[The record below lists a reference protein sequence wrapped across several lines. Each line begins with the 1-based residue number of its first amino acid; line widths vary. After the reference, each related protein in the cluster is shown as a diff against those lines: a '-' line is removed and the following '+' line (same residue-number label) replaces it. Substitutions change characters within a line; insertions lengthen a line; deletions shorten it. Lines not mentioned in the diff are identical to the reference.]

1 MPLAGGC
8 EQAQRAHAGLCA
20 PTCRCGAL
28 GFGMEDAIARAR
40 AHNAIA
46 SLSSIFSSANVT
58 ICESTNLP
66 THGVGSRAAIG
77 GLFTSGTMK
86 RVEEEAAAKQAKE
99 AEAVAARE
107 AALSAPHEGAAER
120 GEPSPSPSPKQRR
133 KRKEP
138 APRDA
143 ERAPKKTARPRVA
156 FGPHVPRHSP
166 LASAAPSAAPSAALD
181 ALEAIEALVPL
192 GAVAGGERSER
203 SERSARARERFR
215 FRFEGSTP
223 REKMRALQ
231 SALNDPVAWQT
242 YSLKRA
248 SRAR

>member
-40 AHNAIA
+40 AHNARA

-58 ICESTNLP
+58 ICESANLP
-66 THGVGSRAAIG
+66 THGVGSGAAIG

-86 RVEEEAAAKQAKE
+86 RVEKEAAAKQAKE

-107 AALSAPHEGAAER
+107 AALSAPHERAAER
-120 GEPSPSPSPKQRR
+120 GEPSPGLGPGPSPSPSPSPRQSR

-138 APRDA
+138 VPRDA
-143 ERAPKKTARPRVA
+143 ARAPKKTARPRVV

-181 ALEAIEALVPL
+181 AIEALVPL
-192 GAVAGGERSER
+192 GAVAGGERS
-203 SERSARARERFR
+203 AHARE
-215 FRFEGSTP
+215 RFEGSTP